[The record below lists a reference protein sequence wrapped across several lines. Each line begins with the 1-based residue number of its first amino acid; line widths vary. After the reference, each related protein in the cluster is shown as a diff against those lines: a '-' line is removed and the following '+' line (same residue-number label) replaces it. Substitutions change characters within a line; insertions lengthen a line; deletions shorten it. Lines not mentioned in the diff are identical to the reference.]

1 MGHDLAVSRFPA
13 QGKPR
18 ATLLVGAAMG
28 VRRDYYAPFAR
39 YLADN
44 GIHVLT
50 FDYRGMGE
58 SRRGGLRG
66 FECDVSTWIG
76 EDLASMLV
84 EARKPDPRLPLL
96 YVGHSLG
103 GQVLGVTPGRE
114 AVRAAVTVNSGSG
127 YYRLNDRIGLRVRLL
142 WFVLFPVLTPIFG
155 YFPGK
160 KLRMVGDLPK
170 GVACQWRRWCLHP
183 EYLLAEGDAWRRE
196 MAEFASPI
204 LRYSFSDDE
213 LITERAV
220 DSLHSFYRGSRIERR
235 HLSPAEVGEARVGHF
250 GFFHPR
256 SRDKLWAPVLEWLLS
271 RSEERNA

>member
-1 MGHDLAVSRFPA
+1 LGHDLAVSRFPA